1 MLMLPIDPLLKGI
14 SVLLAAMPIAGNCSM
29 IANVYAPGDMSTSHA
44 TIVST
49 LSSAATLPVICALI
63 TMVL

>member
-1 MLMLPIDPLLKGI
+1 
-14 SVLLAAMPIAGNCSM
+14 M

-49 LSSAATLPVICALI
+49 LSSAATLPVICWLL
-63 TMVL
+63 TLLVS